1 MCTFSCEAVNEGS
14 SRTVNPNL
22 RLLCCSA
29 RGNVIFLFGWKSR
42 ILVATAY
49 SYQKL
54 LFLCHILEAWQ
65 ASAISKGGIRIYFP
79 LQSLTVLSSG
89 KLVRMAFYSTGT
101 QRHRLPGTLSFI
113 FEQILIQ
120 PYNNRSIFG
129 LAYLK
134 TYLVFYWTGIG

>member
-65 ASAISKGGIRIYFP
+65 ASSIPKGGIRIYFP
-79 LQSLTVLSSG
+79 LVESD
-89 KLVRMAFYSTGT
+89 RIAFVFRKTCSNGILQYGDPAAQITRYT
-101 QRHRLPGTLSFI
+101 I
-113 FEQILIQ
+113 FHFYPQILIRQ
-120 PYNNRSIFG
+120 YIRSIFD
-129 LAYLK
+129 LAYPR
-134 TYLVFYWTGIG
+134 TY